1 MASLVAE
8 QLSAGDGAEPLRE
21 LEPMAEAA
29 HRYPGARNPD
39 FRRVLVTGALGKVG
53 VRVVQAFH
61 ADKSGKPWEV
71 VSTDVARGVF
81 VRLAAILP
89 RSACR
94 CRWLTRRAGGR
105 TRRAA
110 RTRGTTSRP
119 T

>member
-1 MASLVAE
+1 
-8 QLSAGDGAEPLRE
+8 
-21 LEPMAEAA
+21 MAEAA

-81 VRLAAILP
+81 VRAAIFP
-89 RSACR
+89 RSCR
-94 CRWLTRRAGGR
+94 
-105 TRRAA
+105 
-110 RTRGTTSRP
+110 TSEDASGDKQQHQTLSSQVSR
-119 T
+119 

>member
-1 MASLVAE
+1 
-8 QLSAGDGAEPLRE
+8 
-21 LEPMAEAA
+21 MAEAA

-81 VRLAAILP
+81 VRGPFSRAPSAA
-89 RSACR
+89 
-94 CRWLTRRAGGR
+94 
-105 TRRAA
+105 AA
-110 RTRGTTSRP
+110 AADS
-119 T
+119 

>member
-1 MASLVAE
+1 
-8 QLSAGDGAEPLRE
+8 
-21 LEPMAEAA
+21 MAEAA

-81 VRLAAILP
+81 VRPQPFSRAPSAPLPLAH
-89 RSACR
+89 RG
-94 CRWLTRRAGGR
+94 GGR

>member
-1 MASLVAE
+1 
-8 QLSAGDGAEPLRE
+8 
-21 LEPMAEAA
+21 MAEAA

-81 VRLAAILP
+81 VRPAIPALPLPLPLARDSGL
-89 RSACR
+89 
-94 CRWLTRRAGGR
+94 LGGR

>member
-1 MASLVAE
+1 
-8 QLSAGDGAEPLRE
+8 
-21 LEPMAEAA
+21 MAEAA

-81 VRLAAILP
+81 VRAAILP
-89 RSACR
+89 RSVCRRR
-94 CRWLTRRAGGR
+94 CR
-105 TRRAA
+105 
-110 RTRGTTSRP
+110 
-119 T
+119 

>member
-1 MASLVAE
+1 
-8 QLSAGDGAEPLRE
+8 
-21 LEPMAEAA
+21 MAEAA

-81 VRLAAILP
+81 VRAAILP
-89 RSACR
+89 RSVCHRR
-94 CRWLTRRAGGR
+94 CRWLVTRASLVAGHAGQRGPVELPAGR
-105 TRRAA
+105 PDRRW
-110 RTRGTTSRP
+110 RGVLQ
-119 T
+119 